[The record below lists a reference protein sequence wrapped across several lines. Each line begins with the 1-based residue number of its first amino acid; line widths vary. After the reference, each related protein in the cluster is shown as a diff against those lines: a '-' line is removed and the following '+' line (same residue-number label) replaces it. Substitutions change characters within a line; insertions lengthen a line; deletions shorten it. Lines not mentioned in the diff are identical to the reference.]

1 MKKRDRQSRL
11 WLGTANY
18 FLFLIKKYFKFAASK
33 LETLVSSPSV
43 NLASHTLVNMN
54 ERTDARN
61 LLLCKKV
68 LTAIWETSLPLFISH
83 TRLLLVLK
91 NSFLTSPERTNE
103 RQLCAAISFSS
114 IVTPKQRKLK
124 TKFFLHMPTCY
135 LTATATATALWYTCL
150 SSRRSRVRVP
160 PGAKNLFI
168 LVTV

>member
-103 RQLCAAISFSS
+103 RTSALC
-114 IVTPKQRKLK
+114 
-124 TKFFLHMPTCY
+124 C
-135 LTATATATALWYTCL
+135 
-150 SSRRSRVRVP
+150 
-160 PGAKNLFI
+160 NLFLFHCYPQTEKVKNKI
-168 LVTV
+168 FPSYADLLPNRHCHCHRAVVYLPQ